1 MRLTTLCIDGHPPD
15 CPYPPSLINFR
26 ELLHL
31 NQAGVQHFICN
42 LTDLFRPIH
51 GRYIFEQR
59 WRNRKKFVEA
69 VKLACLGNFTFHNLR
84 HFAIN
89 NLRLAGNDRFLIEQ
103 ASVHKTISAF
113 KRYNLVTEEEIK
125 KDQMVR

>member
-31 NQAGVQHFICN
+31 NQAGVQQFICN

-51 GRYIFEQR
+51 GRYILEQR